1 MSKNNKVAAGGK
13 KKKLDITD
21 EQKEE
26 IKEIFDLFDTDG
38 SGSIDAKELKVA
50 MKSLGYDAKK
60 EEIKKMIADADRDG
74 NGYIDYDEFLEMMV
88 TRIGNRD
95 PKEEMLKAFRLFDDD
110 ETGKVSFKNLKRVDK
125 ELGENMTDDEI

>member
-1 MSKNNKVAAGGK
+1 MSKNKGAAVKKGK
-13 KKKLDITD
+13 KSDISV

-74 NGYIDYDEFLEMMV
+74 NGYIDYDEFLEMMIP
-88 TRIGNRD
+88 RLASRD
-95 PKEEMLKAFRLFDDD
+95 PKEEMLKAFKMIDADGSGIITFTELK
-110 ETGKVSFKNLKRVDK
+110 KVCK
-125 ELGENMTDDEI
+125 ELGENLTDKEI